1 MMRAVDIIRKKRN
14 GEELSRQEIAW
25 MVAGIA
31 SGDVADYQ
39 WSALLMAIVWKGM
52 TAAETAALTEAM
64 MHSGSVVDLRRFRA
78 GRSTSTAR
86 AAWATRHR

>member
-14 GEELSRQEIAW
+14 GEELSREEIDR
-25 MVAGIA
+25 MVGGIA

-52 TAAETAALTEAM
+52 TPA
-64 MHSGSVVDLRRFRA
+64 RRP
-78 GRSTSTAR
+78 G
-86 AAWATRHR
+86 